1 MAKPE
6 PKEIAAADALKFF
19 SRQSITVQTATP
31 VKVKG
36 EDGVERPGYKTKD
49 EALAA
54 DHVLAARDHGEKIV
68 IVTIDGR
75 RYEAAKRGRQE
86 AAA

>member
-1 MAKPE
+1 MPTESRKIE
-6 PKEIAAADALKFF
+6 AAEALKLF
-19 SRQSITVQTATP
+19 RGQSITVQTTTP

-36 EDGVERPGYKTKD
+36 EDGRERPGYKTKD

-54 DHVLAARDHGEKIV
+54 EHVLAARDHGDKVV

-75 RYEAAKRGRQE
+75 RYEAAKRGKAAE
-86 AAA
+86 ANA